1 MSRLS
6 KKLFYTI
13 GITFLCCS
21 LQAQSLDQAKKLY
34 NEGQYAEAKPDWWHN
49 SNSNGEEQTSK
60 GAHVFWQ
67 IKTSFPREKSAYS
80 IK

>member
-21 LQAQSLDQAKKLY
+21 LQAQSLDQAKNYTTKDNTLKL
-34 NEGQYAEAKPDWWHN
+34 NLPLRNW
-49 SNSNGEEQTSK
+49 
-60 GAHVFWQ
+60 
-67 IKTSFPREKSAYS
+67 
-80 IK
+80 

>member
-21 LQAQSLDQAKKLY
+21 LQAQSLDQAKKNY
-34 NEGQYAEAKPDWWHN
+34 TTKGNTRKPNLPLKSW
-49 SNSNGEEQTSK
+49 SNKRQAIPPIIIGMVCVVTKLEIWP
-60 GAHVFWQ
+60 V
-67 IKTSFPREKSAYS
+67 PRN
-80 IK
+80 I